1 MPQTARRKTR
11 LTMPGRKIL
20 QTLAVAMLSLS
31 LAGAAPALAQKKSKK
46 QPATT
51 GDISGRVRVDAGV
64 SAAGVSVRLRQGDSE
79 LAETTTNAK
88 GEFAFRNVAPGSY
101 GLTLRKAGLQV
112 GRMENVEVRA
122 GHTVSL
128 KDHLFLPIDEGS
140 IAFIKGSVFNGDG
153 RSLPGARVELS
164 RVEPDGSLKKLD
176 SRVSNTT
183 GSFVFK
189 LTPERAR
196 YRLTAK
202 ADRMEAS
209 SQDLDLEGA
218 AIYRAALNLR
228 PASK

>member
-1 MPQTARRKTR
+1 MFRRK
-11 LTMPGRKIL
+11 IF

-46 QPATT
+46 QPTTT

-112 GRMENVEVRA
+112 GRMENVEVRSGRPCEPPPPVGTPKA
-122 GHTVSL
+122 HSPLVVQ
-128 KDHLFLPIDEGS
+128 P
-140 IAFIKGSVFNGDG
+140 GSVSSEKKYCDG
-153 RSLPGARVELS
+153 GVTNSYGQF
-164 RVEPDGSLKKLD
+164 
-176 SRVSNTT
+176 
-183 GSFVFK
+183 SFR
-189 LTPERAR
+189 LTSERAR

-202 ADRMEAS
+202 ADGMEAS
-209 SQDLDLEGA
+209 SQDVEVEGA

>member
-1 MPQTARRKTR
+1 MFRRK
-11 LTMPGRKIL
+11 IF

-46 QPATT
+46 QLATT

-79 LAETTTNAK
+79 VAETTTNAK

-176 SRVSNTT
+176 GGVTNSY
-183 GSFVFK
+183 GQFSFR
-189 LTPERAR
+189 LTSERAR

-202 ADRMEAS
+202 ADGMEAS
-209 SQDLDLEGA
+209 SQDVDVEGA

>member
-1 MPQTARRKTR
+1 MFRRK
-11 LTMPGRKIL
+11 IF
-20 QTLAVAMLSLS
+20 QTLAAALLSLS
-31 LAGAAPALAQKKSKK
+31 VVAATPAPAQKKSKK
-46 QPATT
+46 QSATT
-51 GDISGRVRVDAGV
+51 GDIIGRVRVDAGA
-64 SAAGVSVRLRQGDSE
+64 SANGVSVKLRQGDSE
-79 LAETTTNAK
+79 VAETTTNAK
-88 GEFAFRNVAPGSY
+88 GEFEFGSVAPGSY

-128 KDHLFLPIDEGS
+128 KGHLFLPIDEGS
-140 IAFIKGSVFNGDG
+140 IAFIKGSVFNAEG
-153 RSLPGARVELS
+153 RSLPGARVELA
-164 RVEPDGSLKKLD
+164 RVEPDGSVKKLD

-202 ADRMEAS
+202 ADGMAEAS
-209 SQDLDLEGA
+209 QDVNVEGA
-218 AIYRAALNLR
+218 AIYRAALNLK